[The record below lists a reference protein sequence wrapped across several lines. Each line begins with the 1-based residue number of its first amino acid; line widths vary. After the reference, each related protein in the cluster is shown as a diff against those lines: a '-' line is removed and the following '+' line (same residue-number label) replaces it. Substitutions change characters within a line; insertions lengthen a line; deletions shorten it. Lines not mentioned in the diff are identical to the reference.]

1 MEKEGGYPPIG
12 KNHDYPDFVN
22 LKGLYSTILEQMN
35 LTHKPTEKS
44 GFLNDLEEDSRELH

>member
-22 LKGLYSTILEQMN
+22 PKGLYSTILEQMN